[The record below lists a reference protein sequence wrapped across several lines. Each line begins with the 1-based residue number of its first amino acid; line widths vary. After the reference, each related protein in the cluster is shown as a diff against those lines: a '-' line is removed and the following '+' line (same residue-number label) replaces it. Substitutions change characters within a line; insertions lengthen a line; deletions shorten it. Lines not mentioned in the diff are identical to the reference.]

1 MEVGG
6 EVLKT
11 SKSEKLLGLHVNSDL
26 NWTTHVD
33 KLCTTLKQRLGLLR
47 RIKYKINS
55 HKLQIVAEAIFQS
68 KLRYGISVY
77 TIPKFE
83 FNNLEQTM
91 DPNIAKLQVIQN
103 DMMRLLVGKS
113 RKSYTNMEK
122 VRKELKMMSV
132 NQLSVYHVAKCST
145 LSTTNLSSHSMWK
158 WS

>member
-6 EVLKT
+6 EVLET
-11 SKSEKLLGLHVNSDL
+11 AKSEKLLGLLVNSDL
-26 NWTTHVD
+26 NWTTLVD
-33 KLCTTLKQRLGLLR
+33 KLCTTLKRRLSLLR

-55 HKLQIVAEAIFQS
+55 HKLKIVAEATFQS

-91 DPNIAKLQVIQN
+91 DPNIVKIQVIQN

-113 RKSYTNMEK
+113 RKSHTNMEK
-122 VRKELKMMSV
+122 VRKELK
-132 NQLSVYHVAKCST
+132 
-145 LSTTNLSSHSMWK
+145 
-158 WS
+158 